1 MSYKPREIYK
11 GRRKFRV
18 PLIILLFTVAFLFI
32 AAVGLFYG
40 LQQFIVYDQNGVT
53 LQFSKTETET
63 ETTETES
70 LYHKPDVSGLNVQ
83 LVFLDPDFSDV
94 NLVDTE
100 EYGKLRAV
108 WIPAETT
115 LSSVKLAAALVTVD
129 ADSCNTVVLEMKSSG
144 GQLAWSSNATLA
156 VNYGTTGYTDFSEI
170 VAQLHEKGLRAAA
183 AISCCADT
191 LMGMRNW
198 PIALLTPLG
207 APYTDADG
215 VYWLDPYNRSVRE
228 YLIEMMTELAQL
240 GFDEIIL
247 TNLSHPV
254 SEEGFVYSTTLR
266 TEPNP
271 TAAIGQLAVKCAEAM
286 AEYDVAVSAC
296 LNQSSLREGLA
307 EQTGQDVD
315 LFWRCFDRL
324 YCFSD
329 SDNADGDLSL
339 ATAFGG
345 ETLRF
350 VPVCADAA
358 PEGFPSYA
366 LYLTSSED

>member
-1 MSYKPREIYK
+1 M
-11 GRRKFRV
+11 
-18 PLIILLFTVAFLFI
+18 PLIILLFTVAFMFVTVI
-32 AAVGLFYG
+32 GLFYG

-63 ETTETES
+63 VAAEPES
-70 LYHKPDVSGLNVQ
+70 LYHKPDISGINVN

-94 NLVDTE
+94 NLVDAE
-100 EYGKLRAV
+100 EYAKVRAV

-115 LSSVKLAAALVTVD
+115 LSSVKLAAEIVALDTEN
-129 ADSCNTVVLEMKSSG
+129 CNTVVLEMKGPS

-156 VNYGTTGYTDFSEI
+156 VNYGTNGTTDFIEI
-170 VAQLHEKGLRAAA
+170 VAQLHEKGLRAVA

-198 PIALLTPLG
+198 PVALLNPLG
-207 APYTDADG
+207 TPYTDGDG
-215 VYWLDPYNRSVRE
+215 GYWLDPYNRSVRE
-228 YLIEMMTELAQL
+228 YIIELMTDLAQL
-240 GFDEIIL
+240 GFDEIVL
-247 TNLSHPV
+247 TNLYHPV
-254 SEEGFVYSTTLR
+254 NEDGFIYSTTLR

-271 TAAIGQLAVKCAEAM
+271 SAAIGQLAVKCAEAM
-286 AEYDVAVSAC
+286 ADYDVAVSAC
-296 LNQSSLREGLA
+296 LNQSSLRNGLA

-329 SDNADGDLSL
+329 TENADSDLNL
-339 ATAFGG
+339 ALSYGG

-350 VPVCADAA
+350 VPVCTDAV
-358 PEGFPSYA
+358 PDGFPSYA
-366 LYLTSSED
+366 LYKTPSED